1 MSKNRLTLVCS
12 ILLLSALLLPTF
24 AVTQEEPVAITVY
37 SLQGDK
43 QQTYIIPW
51 SVLDAGGKVEEAT
64 SANYRLKDAIGQAVI
79 GKCENANYRLYV
91 GFLAAPEYVEKAFPV
106 EEITIGDGANLCY
119 NFAIFADPQVGEG
132 GGDISYLTAA
142 VDEIINR
149 NSNVP
154 TDDDI
159 RFVIVLGDLIQG
171 ERIPGTFPTEWKGE
185 GADNIFTSYRGEYY
199 TVQQELE
206 RMERDAAIPSINF
219 HYIPVTG
226 NHDVWCK
233 FPLDL
238 SGNTKNGYWHDNS
251 FPDYPEELFAHY
263 FDAQYDELS
272 QDLAGW
278 TDQRVSMP
286 IPNNYP
292 GTQHP
297 LNIYFEN
304 FAFDYGPYH
313 FICLDFNAR
322 NDFDPL
328 GTGLIPP
335 LKKFFGYADLHDEYT
350 SGNPITDGTWDWLNK
365 HLDECERRGIK
376 DVIIFTHEP
385 PIFKLEMTGTDVA
398 TLDTDPLSYIQ
409 TASSTDIK
417 AEMHIVD
424 DPNPNSPLTGKT
436 LSNIHTGGIYESWDN
451 QKIYDGTTV
460 KWVEGDAVYAFNN
473 VNYDGQNEYGRL
485 VNLFSTPDINIVRWF
500 SGHYHLKGFTKWKDT
515 NINAKIS
522 VIPSVMKAE
531 DIYGIEFPAGTQ
543 VRLNDIP
550 GTNAIV
556 TPTKN
561 PEGSI
566 AIVHVMVDDTGPD
579 LSIYSQWDP
588 DVPDPKMWDNPDI
601 KLYQNPALGP
611 NFWGPFIDSHLLN
624 TNTDYGVE
632 VRVYNKGC
640 SDANNVEVKLVW
652 ADYGAGN
659 PPPEEHSTGIEVWDG
674 STWTTDNVAYINLPS
689 GAEGKVYFKWKSGGT
704 VGDHYCLIAKLAH
717 PSDINPDNNKGQENT
732 NVCGTKG
739 GTTKEIHIPVGNPMD
754 RPLHPQIEI
763 IQHVKP
769 GEANWSFMEVY
780 IPEEL
785 PPYGNDTVVFNVSPP
800 PDTHGESREFSINLR
815 DETGF
820 LLGGVMMRVVSDTPP
835 TLEWVGTP
843 CYRDDGVEPDSGIAN
858 TLFTY
863 KVKYT
868 DDDDDPPASGY
879 PLLYVFKGDKQIQ
892 GSPLAMNEE
901 DLSDTDYTDG
911 KIYTCSFALP
921 ELGNDYTYFFGAR
934 DNLGVPAEGPATQIK
949 EGPIVKEVPTPP
961 TSLKEFFVTG
971 DPDGN
976 VYIYRSNN
984 EGTFIRSNIG
994 DVTNS
999 GATPGSCAGAAIADY
1014 DHDGDLDVFM
1024 GNIDTGAI
1032 YLFTNI
1038 GSGNFAPPILC
1049 TTIPA
1054 PLGMDATI
1062 ADFDNNGDYDY
1073 IAVGSN
1079 RRDIYIVPN
1088 IAAGGPNPTLIW
1100 TCRSGHVIDG
1110 VDAGDFNEDGNMDF
1124 LAVEYWTGSDNEV
1137 RLFEGN
1143 GDGTFKNPVVAFT
1156 APSAATDGLP
1166 AVAVGDFNR
1175 DGHLDAIYG
1184 HDDGGDPGQAWLY
1197 LGDGNSNFAYRGDAY
1212 DVNPAESGADQP
1224 GGGLI
1229 DAFDF
1234 NKDGYLDI
1242 VATCCWSG
1250 PADDPVK
1257 GVYYIPENTPPL
1269 PPYFNDPTGP
1279 MDPSSIAK
1287 RMHAIAAP
1295 PLDGRWLVNPGWKIF
1310 LNSAG
1315 YSDILY
1321 CTPPAPY
1328 IEYEILSG
1336 EWAAALKYDDITNT
1350 GLDPTNPFGAQWLT
1364 QEFIYP
1370 GWPTGSPFKVIEPIR
1385 TWDNPYNPI
1394 DGPDAGHSAIAND
1407 RVRIDIEY
1415 SMVETSEGTPMGMS
1429 PDPESGSFVMSSK
1442 HVMLQRYTIKNIGDQ
1457 TLNNFKFFQFLH
1469 AHPKG
1474 TWCPEILYDS
1484 ERYLP
1489 GRPFA
1494 GYHYDITLWR
1504 QFGSGS
1510 HPEATECIGFSS
1522 DERPDYFGL
1531 GGYDDHDPGKPDIGL
1546 HWHIESADELPGNT
1560 HLSDLPAQNRLAG
1573 AEGWVLGRLE
1583 PNEQVSVRTLLAIHN
1598 PRLGAAPDY
1607 VDPWKDINEE
1617 LDELIKKVKAATMPS
1632 TIKQSLVD
1640 RLEHAKTL
1648 MENAKTA
1655 HEAGNDAQAKNY
1667 LGVAKSQVGFFE
1679 SMVKIIRRIS
1689 ETDKKEFL
1697 RESSKIIEKID
1708 TLIESL

>member
-1 MSKNRLTLVCS
+1 MV
-12 ILLLSALLLPTF
+12 F
-24 AVTQEEPVAITVY
+24 GPVYT
-37 SLQGDK
+37 SL
-43 QQTYIIPW
+43 
-51 SVLDAGGKVEEAT
+51 A
-64 SANYRLKDAIGQAVI
+64 
-79 GKCENANYRLYV
+79 
-91 GFLAAPEYVEKAFPV
+91 
-106 EEITIGDGANLCY
+106 
-119 NFAIFADPQVGEG
+119 
-132 GGDISYLTAA
+132 
-142 VDEIINR
+142 
-149 NSNVP
+149 
-154 TDDDI
+154 
-159 RFVIVLGDLIQG
+159 
-171 ERIPGTFPTEWKGE
+171 
-185 GADNIFTSYRGEYY
+185 
-199 TVQQELE
+199 
-206 RMERDAAIPSINF
+206 
-219 HYIPVTG
+219 
-226 NHDVWCK
+226 
-233 FPLDL
+233 
-238 SGNTKNGYWHDNS
+238 
-251 FPDYPEELFAHY
+251 
-263 FDAQYDELS
+263 
-272 QDLAGW
+272 DLAGW
-278 TDQRVSMP
+278 TKQEGMP
-286 IPNNYP
+286 IPNAHAYAP
-292 GTQHP
+292 PT
-297 LNIYFEN
+297 YFQN
-304 FAFDYGPYH
+304 FVFDYGDYH
-313 FICLDFNAR
+313 FVCLDFCAR
-322 NDFDPL
+322 DDFDPDDWE
-328 GTGLIPP
+328 LITDLFGIITFP
-335 LKKFFGYADLHDEYT
+335 KFQFGYADTHDDY
-350 SGNPITDGTWDWLNK
+350 GNDGTIKWFED
-365 HLDECERRGIK
+365 HLERYGYCDPDTGYDRGYK
-376 DVIIFTHEP
+376 RSKNIILISHHA
-385 PIFKLEMTGTDVA
+385 PIFNLNGTGTYDR
-398 TLDTDPLSYIQ
+398 DGPGPIPPQ
-409 TASSTDIK
+409 
-417 AEMHIVD
+417 
-424 DPNPNSPLTGKT
+424 
-436 LSNIHTGGIYESWDN
+436 NINWELQNENTYG
-451 QKIYDGTTV
+451 
-460 KWVEGDAVYAFNN
+460 FN
-473 VNYDGQNEYGRL
+473 QNEYNDL
-485 VNLFSTPDINIVRWF
+485 VSLLNSLSAHDFNYHWF
-500 SGHYHLKGFTKWKDT
+500 TGHYERKNMEWTDT
-515 NINAKIS
+515 QIIPNTPVKVIAS
-522 VIPSVMKAE
+522 VQPLSWV
-531 DIYGIEFPAGTQ
+531 P
-543 VRLNDIP
+543 DIP
-550 GTNAIV
+550 GLVIYPTITINNVHSVTTEDNLNGQITIV
-556 TPTKN
+556 KVLSPGGT
-561 PEGSI
+561 
-566 AIVHVMVDDTGPD
+566 DPD
-579 LSIYSQWDP
+579 PSIYNQRDP
-588 DVPDPKMWDNPDI
+588 DAPIPVVWDNPDI
-601 KLYQNPALGP
+601 EFY
-611 NFWGPFIDSHLLN
+611 DSTGTTFVPSGQL
-624 TNTDYGVE
+624 DYNNKYE
-632 VRVYNKGC
+632 IRARIYNKGC
-640 SDANNVEVKLVW
+640 SDAKINVRFTWGKAPNYA
-652 ADYGAGN
+652 ADN
-659 PPPEEHSTGIEVWDG
+659 DDG
-674 STWTTDNVAYINLPS
+674 FSGGNVASNIIGPITIHSGEEIVVGVDTIPIKWNTNVVAPGPGLTTVHACVHAIIEPINMDSNL
-689 GAEGKVYFKWKSGGT
+689 
-704 VGDHYCLIAKLAH
+704 
-717 PSDINPDNNKGQENT
+717 NNNRGQENCDVRGCAKAASDEVIEFSFPIWNPT
-732 NVCGTKG
+732 NITNGITVDVYPEVGTLW
-739 GTTKEIHIPVGNPMD
+739 NP
-754 RPLHPQIEI
+754 EI
-763 IQHVKP
+763 IL
-769 GEANWSFMEVY
+769 
-780 IPEEL
+780 PEII
-785 PPYGNDTVVFNVSPP
+785 PPYSEGNVTLRLYPIPGVDRNVGDSEIFSLIVRRLDTDEIDGGLDVKVVVDDPP
-800 PDTHGESREFSINLR
+800 ILNW
-815 DETGF
+815 TG
-820 LLGGVMMRVVSDTPP
+820 D
-835 TLEWVGTP
+835 VGYQT
-843 CYRDDGVEPDSGIAN
+843 DGVEPDEGNAG
-858 TLFTY
+858 TTFTFKVMY
-863 KVKYT
+863 K
-868 DDDDDPPASGY
+868 DENNHAPAKGY
-879 PLLYVFKGDKQIQ
+879 PQLHLFKGDEQIE
-892 GSPLAMNEE
+892 GRPFVMNEE
-901 DLSDTDYTDG
+901 DPTDTDYTDG
-911 KIYTCSFALP
+911 KNYFCPITLT
-921 ELGNDYTYFFGAR
+921 EEGDDYTHGFLAR
-934 DNLGVPAEGPATQIK
+934 DELGVPAEGPATQIK
-949 EGPIVKEVPTPP
+949 EGPIVKEVPIPP

-971 DPDGN
+971 DPNGN
-976 VYIYRSNN
+976 VYVYWSNN
-984 EGTFIRSNIG
+984 DGTFIRSKIG

-1679 SMVKIIRRIS
+1679 SMVKITRRIS